1 MVLVA
6 LYVQCCNSQG
16 MYCFSLQ
23 KCGFVMFKTHPAWF
37 ALRLEIY
44 STNNAGSKIALGEAS
59 ALS

>member
-6 LYVQCCNSQG
+6 LYVQCSNSQG

-23 KCGFVMFKTHPAWF
+23 KCGFVVYHPAWF
-37 ALRLEIY
+37 AVRLEIN